1 MRNPHYKTLALA
13 GLSVVTVV
21 GLSACSND
29 GSSTSSSP
37 APAAPMTTS
46 VAMTPAASA
55 LVGPGCSSYA
65 QQVPTGPGSIEGM
78 AQDPVAV
85 AASNNPM
92 LTTLTAALSGKLN
105 PNVNLVD
112 TLNNGQYTVF
122 APTDDAFKKLPQSTI
137 DSLKTD
143 SDTLTKILTYHV
155 VQGQA
160 SPDKVAGTHT
170 TLQGATLNVT
180 GMGDTLKV
188 NDAGLVCG
196 GVKTANATVY
206 MIDTVLTPPAQ

>member
-1 MRNPHYKTLALA
+1 
-13 GLSVVTVV
+13 
-21 GLSACSND
+21 
-29 GSSTSSSP
+29 
-37 APAAPMTTS
+37 MTTS
-46 VAMTPAASA
+46 AAMTPAASTLIGA
-55 LVGPGCSSYA
+55 GCSTYA
-65 QQVPTGPGSIEGM
+65 QQVPTGPGSVEGM

-137 DSLKTD
+137 DTLKTD
-143 SDTLTKILTYHV
+143 SDLLTKILTYHV
-155 VQGQA
+155 VKGQA
-160 SPDKVAGTHT
+160 SPDKIAGTHT
-170 TLQGATLNVT
+170 TLQGATVTVT
-180 GMGDTLKV
+180 GAGDDLKI

-206 MIDTVLTPPAQ
+206 MIDTVLMPPARLSQRSAERPGIRALSRVRQSAA

>member
-1 MRNPHYKTLALA
+1 MRHPQYKTIALA
-13 GLSVVTVV
+13 GLSVFAIV
-21 GLSACSND
+21 GLSACSSD
-29 GSSTSSSP
+29 SSTSSSP
-37 APAAPMTTS
+37 APSASMTTS
-46 VAMTPAASA
+46 VAMTPAAST
-55 LVGPGCSSYA
+55 LIGPGCSAYA
-65 QQVPTGPGSIEGM
+65 QQVPTGPGSVEGM

-137 DSLKTD
+137 DSLRTD

-160 SPDKVAGTHT
+160 SPDKIAGTHK
-170 TLQGATLNVT
+170 TLQGGTVTVT
-180 GMGDTLKV
+180 GAGDNLKI

-206 MIDTVLTPPAQ
+206 MIDTVLMPPTT